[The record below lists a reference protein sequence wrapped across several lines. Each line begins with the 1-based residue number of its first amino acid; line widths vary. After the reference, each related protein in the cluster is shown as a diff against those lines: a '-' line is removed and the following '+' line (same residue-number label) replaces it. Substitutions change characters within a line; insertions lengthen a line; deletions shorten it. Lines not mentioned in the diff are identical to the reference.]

1 MRGLVGKHQIVR
13 LVTDVVLSGNL
24 IGSHTKAALM
34 DLRLRAVPSYRSF
47 ILPSKTISISHH
59 KEDPHGFEVVCRW
72 VAVFGN

>member
-1 MRGLVGKHQIVR
+1 MQGLVSKHQIVR
-13 LVTDVVLSGNL
+13 PITDVVLSGNL

-34 DLRLRAVPSYRSF
+34 DSRLRAVPSYRYF
-47 ILPSKTISISHH
+47 VLASKTISFSHH